1 MAPYRGYGMSEVNRR
16 HDIDWLRTIAVWLLV
31 PFHTEAIYGDGWYL
45 TSDERSLAMGIFSGF
60 VNCWHMPLLF
70 FLAGIGTHYALKKRD
85 GKAFIKERF
94 YRLFVPLIFGTFV
107 VVPFQPYFRR
117 LQEGSF
123 EGSYFA
129 FYPKFFEG
137 IHPTGNFS
145 YSHLWFLLYLFIFA
159 MACLP
164 LFTTVYRKHG
174 DAIGARLVKL
184 ASKPGGL
191 LLLCIPFFITEATLR
206 PIFPGLQTFVTD
218 WANVLRYGLLYTYGF
233 YYVATPGLADAV
245 GQQRRIWFAA
255 AGIVTVVLI
264 TLLLLGLLGALGHL
278 GFLLLLGVY
287 NGFGMWAWLLTLL
300 GYAQHYLSF
309 DHAILRRFTPISL
322 PFYILHQTVLI
333 AIGYYV
339 LQAGFSL
346 YPAFVTIVALTFVAS
361 WLLADFVIRPW
372 GITRLCFG
380 MKGKLG

>member
-1 MAPYRGYGMSEVNRR
+1 MSTVERR
-16 HDIDWLRTIAVWLLV
+16 HDIDWLRTLAVWLLV
-31 PFHTEAIYGDGWYL
+31 PFHTAVIYGGGDWFL
-45 TSDERSLAMGIFSGF
+45 FSDETSWITGLFAQFLS
-60 VNCWHMPLLF
+60 CWHMPLLF
-70 FLAGIGTHYALKKRD
+70 FLAGIGTYYALKKRD
-85 GKAFIKERF
+85 GKAFIRERF
-94 YRLFVPLIFGTFV
+94 HRLFVPLVFGTFA

-117 LQEGSF
+117 LQEGNF
-123 EGSYFA
+123 EGSFFA

-137 IHPTGNFS
+137 IHPEGNFS

-174 DAIGARLVKL
+174 GAIGARLVKL

-191 LLLCIPFFITEATLR
+191 LLLCIPFFLIEATLR

-218 WANVLRYGLLYTYGF
+218 WANVLKYSLLYTCGF
-233 YYVATPGLADAV
+233 YYVATPGLAEAV
-245 GQQRRIWFAA
+245 GQQRRTWFAA
-255 AGIVTVVLI
+255 AGILTVVLT
-264 TLLLLGLLGALGHL
+264 TLLMLGLLPAGGYSP
-278 GFLLLLGVY
+278 GFMLLMGVY
-287 NGFGMWAWLLTLL
+287 GGIGMWAWVLTFL
-300 GYAQHYLSF
+300 GYAQRYLSF

-339 LQAGFSL
+339 LEAGFSL
-346 YPAFVTIVALTFVAS
+346 YPAFVIIVALTFAAC
-361 WLLADFVIRPW
+361 WLLADFGIRPW
-372 GITRLCFG
+372 KLTQLCFG